1 MTRRQRRFTSA
12 SAARWAAL
20 ASLVSATAWGAAP
33 VEEST
38 GTELTPPARVTPATT
53 PPARPAPA
61 EESGAEQQPSTAGSS
76 DLARTFYQLQLLR
89 EEVQALRGAVEEQ
102 QHRLD
107 LLHREQQERYL
118 GLDRRIS
125 ALQSGVPTAAPPAR
139 PPVQRDPRPVDAPPR
154 TGGTEADAY
163 RNAYA
168 MIERGELDTAAN
180 ALERLIDD
188 FPNGQYTPNAFYW
201 LGQLHRKAGEL
212 EQARQSLVQV
222 ITLYPDHNKAPDAL
236 YNLGVVYA
244 ELGDTPRAR
253 MYLGKVQQQHPD
265 STAAGLARTY
275 AANLP

>member
-1 MTRRQRRFTSA
+1 MTRRQRRYTSA
-12 SAARWAAL
+12 SATGWVAFAL
-20 ASLVSATAWGAAP
+20 LVSVTAWGAAP

-38 GTELTPPARVTPATT
+38 GTELTPSARVTP
-53 PPARPAPA
+53 PAARPAPPAPA

-125 ALQSGVPTAAPPAR
+125 ALQSGVPTAAPT
-139 PPVQRDPRPVDAPPR
+139 PRPVPRDPQPVDTLPR

-180 ALERLIDD
+180 ALERMIDD

-253 MYLGKVQQQHPD
+253 MYLGRVQQQHPD

>member
-1 MTRRQRRFTSA
+1 MSGRQRRCHSA
-12 SAARWAAL
+12 SAAILVAL
-20 ASLVSATAWGAAP
+20 VVPLSALSALSASAAAP
-33 VEEST
+33 VEESVGAVPAART
-38 GTELTPPARVTPATT
+38 AVPPPMDDVFEE
-53 PPARPAPA
+53 PAPA
-61 EESGAEQQPSTAGSS
+61 RTESSER
-76 DLARTFYQLQLLR
+76 ARVFHQLQVLA

-107 LLHREQQERYL
+107 LLAREQQERYL

-125 ALQSGVPTAAPPAR
+125 ALQSGVPTAAPP
-139 PPVQRDPRPVDAPPR
+139 PRPVARDPQPVDTLPR
-154 TGGTEADAY
+154 TGRTEADAY

-168 MIERGELDTAAN
+168 MIERGESDAGAT
-180 ALERLIDD
+180 ALESLIEE

-201 LGQLHRKAGEL
+201 LGQLHRRAGQL
-212 EQARQSLVQV
+212 EQARQMLVQV

-244 ELGDTPRAR
+244 ELGDSARAR
-253 MYLGKVQQQHPD
+253 MYLGRVQQQHPD

>member
-1 MTRRQRRFTSA
+1 MSGHQRRCKSA
-12 SAARWAAL
+12 SAAISVAL
-20 ASLVSATAWGAAP
+20 VVSLSALSVSAAAP
-33 VEEST
+33 VEESV
-38 GTELTPPARVTPATT
+38 GAVPAARAAPPPREDVFEERAPARTESSER
-53 PPARPAPA
+53 ARM
-61 EESGAEQQPSTAGSS
+61 
-76 DLARTFYQLQLLR
+76 FHQLQVLA
-89 EEVQALRGAVEEQ
+89 EEVQSLRGAVEEQ

-107 LLHREQQERYL
+107 LLARDQQERYL

-125 ALQSGVPTAAPPAR
+125 ALQSGVPTAAPPPR
-139 PPVQRDPRPVDAPPR
+139 PAARDPQPVDTLPR

-168 MIERGELDTAAN
+168 MLERGQSDAAAT
-180 ALERLIDD
+180 ALESLIEE

-201 LGQLHRKAGEL
+201 LGQLHRRAGQL
-212 EQARQSLVQV
+212 EEARQMLVQV

-244 ELGDTPRAR
+244 ELGDAARAR
-253 MYLGKVQQQHPD
+253 MYLGRVQQQHPD

>member
-1 MTRRQRRFTSA
+1 MD
-12 SAARWAAL
+12 
-20 ASLVSATAWGAAP
+20 
-33 VEEST
+33 
-38 GTELTPPARVTPATT
+38 RVVH
-53 PPARPAPA
+53 
-61 EESGAEQQPSTAGSS
+61 EQAPSTAGSS

-125 ALQSGVPTAAPPAR
+125 ALQSGVPTAAPPPR
-139 PPVQRDPRPVDAPPR
+139 PLTRDPQPVDTLPR

-168 MIERGELDTAAN
+168 MIERGELDTAAA
-180 ALERLIDD
+180 ALERVIEE

-244 ELGDTPRAR
+244 ELGDAARAR
-253 MYLGKVQQQHPD
+253 MYLGRVQQQHPE

>member
-1 MTRRQRRFTSA
+1 MAAMEHVDTGPTS
-12 SAARWAAL
+12 
-20 ASLVSATAWGAAP
+20 P
-33 VEEST
+33 T
-38 GTELTPPARVTPATT
+38 GE
-53 PPARPAPA
+53 
-61 EESGAEQQPSTAGSS
+61 SS
-76 DLARTFYQLQLLR
+76 DNARMFYQLQLLR

-118 GLDRRIS
+118 GLDRRIY
-125 ALQSGVPTAAPPAR
+125 ALQSGVPTAAPS
-139 PPVQRDPRPVDAPPR
+139 PRPVPPSGPQPVDTLPR

-168 MIERGELDTAAN
+168 MIERGELDTAAA
-180 ALERLIDD
+180 ALERVIEE

-212 EQARQSLVQV
+212 ERARQSLVQV

-244 ELGDTPRAR
+244 ELGDAARAR
-253 MYLGKVQQQHPD
+253 MYLGRVQQQHPE